1 MCKLFCYD
9 IRMKKE
15 IHIKPK
21 SKHPGVVE
29 KDGIL
34 EVSVSSS
41 PVDGKANEEML
52 ELLSDY
58 FEVAKSAIEITS
70 GHSSRHKTIEIRPWQ
85 KK

>member
-1 MCKLFCYD
+1 MAVKPPSEE
-9 IRMKKE
+9 MKRE
-15 IHIKPK
+15 VHIKPK
-21 SKHPGVVE
+21 SKRPGVVE

-34 EVSVSSS
+34 EVSVSSA

-58 FEVAKSAIEITS
+58 FEVAKSAIEIIG
-70 GHSSRHKTIEIRPWQ
+70 GHKSHKKLIELRPWQ

>member
-1 MCKLFCYD
+1 
-9 IRMKKE
+9 MKRE
-15 IHIKPK
+15 VHIKPK

-29 KDGIL
+29 HDGVL
-34 EVSVSSS
+34 EVSVSSA

-58 FEVAKSAIEITS
+58 FEVAKTAIEIIG
-70 GHSSRHKTIEIRPWQ
+70 GHKSRDKVVEIRPWQ

>member
-1 MCKLFCYD
+1 
-9 IRMKKE
+9 MKKE
-15 IHIKPK
+15 IYIKPK

-29 KDGIL
+29 SSKGGSALGGKDGVL
-34 EVSVSSS
+34 EVSVSSA

-70 GHSSRHKTIEIRPWQ
+70 GRTSRRKIVEIRPWQ
-85 KK
+85 KR